1 MLGLFNEIANWN
13 LFKSEEEKEK
23 ERLAKIYTNPVTGE
37 VEQYASGLMGMRP
50 EVQRQIDRR
59 IAEQQAKPI
68 VGQIGPDGQPIS
80 FFDAL
85 TGVRPMDITKGPMD
99 ITQGTVPAPDPN
111 QIKPSKEVA
120 EYITA
125 LGKGDSKA
133 VTEAAKGI
141 SPNTLITLLSAFQQD
156 KPKAPTITTT
166 PTAARG
172 LMFDD
177 EDPYERYRRQ
187 GGMF

>member
-1 MLGLFNEIANWN
+1 MALGLFNEIANWN

-23 ERLAKIYTNPVTGE
+23 ERLAKIVTGE
-37 VEQYASGLMGMRP
+37 VEQYASGLMGIRP
-50 EVQRQIDRR
+50 EVQRQIDKR
-59 IAEQQAKPI
+59 IAEQQARPI

-85 TGVRPMDITKGPMD
+85 TGVRPTTD
-99 ITQGTVPAPDPN
+99 ITQGTVSAPDPN
-111 QIKPSKEVA
+111 QIKPSKEVS
-120 EYITA
+120 EYIAA
-125 LGKGDSKA
+125 LGKEDSKA
-133 VTEAAKGI
+133 ITEAAKEI

-156 KPKAPTITTT
+156 KPKAPIITDT
-166 PTAARG
+166 PTATRG

>member
-85 TGVRPMDITKGPMD
+85 TGVRPMDIT
-99 ITQGTVPAPDPN
+99 QGTVPAPDPN
-111 QIKPSKEVA
+111 QIKPSKEVS

-166 PTAARG
+166 PTASRG

>member
-1 MLGLFNEIANWN
+1 MALGLFNEIANWN

-50 EVQRQIDRR
+50 EVINQIKTS
-59 IAEQQAKPI
+59 AQQNMQGMLFGA
-68 VGQIGPDGQPIS
+68 GPQ
-80 FFDAL
+80 FTAL
-85 TGVRPMDITKGPMD
+85 ENVPM
-99 ITQGTVPAPDPN
+99 QGTVAAPDPMATMRAN
-111 QIKPSKEVA
+111 LQDTYDLSTGKFKGKEAVEA
-120 EYITA
+120 VSEAT
-125 LGKGDSKA
+125 KGM
-133 VTEAAKGI
+133 

-156 KPKAPTITTT
+156 KTKAPTITDI
-166 PTAARG
+166 PTATRG

-187 GGMF
+187 GGIF

>member
-1 MLGLFNEIANWN
+1 MSYLTDLFNMDIGNLS
-13 LFKSEEEKEK
+13 LFKSDEEKEK
-23 ERLAKIYTNPVTGE
+23 ERLARIYTNPITGE

-50 EVQRQIDRR
+50 EVQRQIDAR

-85 TGVRPMDITKGPMD
+85 TGVRPTTD
-99 ITQGTVPAPDPN
+99 ITQGTVSAPDPN
-111 QIKPSKEVA
+111 QIKPSKEVS
-120 EYITA
+120 EYIAA

-133 VTEAAKGI
+133 ITEAAKGI

-166 PTAARG
+166 PTATRG
-172 LMFDD
+172 LVFDD